1 MSLQTLRKQPNAVRV
16 ALRPRAHLVGAA
28 QSRQALRS
36 SEAWNVV
43 PTMRIDVP
51 SKLRD
56 RIHARAMVF
65 LCEGTYGSLERG

>member
-1 MSLQTLRKQPNAVRV
+1 
-16 ALRPRAHLVGAA
+16 
-28 QSRQALRS
+28 
-36 SEAWNVV
+36 
-43 PTMRIDVP
+43 MRIDVP